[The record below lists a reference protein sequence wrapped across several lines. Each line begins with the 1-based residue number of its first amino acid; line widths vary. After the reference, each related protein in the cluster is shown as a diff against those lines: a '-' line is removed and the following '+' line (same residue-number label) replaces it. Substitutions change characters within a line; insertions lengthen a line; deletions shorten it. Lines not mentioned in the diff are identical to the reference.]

1 MDMNLKQKL
10 LTEVYSVINATNS
23 GTHNFKTVRRNFL
36 KRLVKDIL
44 DLKLDLKSFYF
55 FNNDHLDKLVAY
67 WGGLDNSIST
77 IRNKRSML
85 EWFLKILGSD
95 VILAKASELNL
106 KRTTL
111 YQNNVYISERLIHQ
125 VYHPISRTILDF
137 QLYFGLTKYESIQID
152 KDSCTKHG
160 VRISQKLAFNSNE
173 REILA
178 VTYNQKQAIKDR
190 QKLLQEKSSLLDVL
204 SLRNL
209 VKLYDQE
216 LLINGITS
224 KTDLRRFYIQQHLVH
239 LQNMKYE
246 KKEIYQRL
254 MERTGFK
261 KIDSLLRLI
270 YS

>member
-10 LTEVYSVINATNS
+10 LKEVYSVVNATNS

-44 DLKLDLKSFYF
+44 DLRLDLKSFYF
-55 FNNDHLDKLVAY
+55 FNNGHLDKLIAY
-67 WGGLDNSIST
+67 WSGLDNSIST
-77 IRNKRSML
+77 IINKRSML
-85 EWFLKILGSD
+85 EWFLKMLDSD
-95 VILAKASELNL
+95 VILTKASEFNL
-106 KRTTL
+106 KR
-111 YQNNVYISERLIHQ
+111 NISSKKNVYITERLIHE

-137 QLYFGLTKYESIQID
+137 QLYFGLTKYESIKID
-152 KDSCTKHG
+152 AYSCTKHALK
-160 VRISQKLAFNSNE
+160 ISQKLAFNSNE

-178 VTYNQKQAIKDR
+178 VTANQKQAIKDR
-190 QKLLQEKSSLLDVL
+190 LNLLQEKSSLLDVL

-216 LLINGITS
+216 LLINGIAS
-224 KTDLRRFYIQQHLVH
+224 KTDLRKFYIQQHLVH
-239 LQNMKYE
+239 LQNMKYG
-246 KKEIYQRL
+246 KKEIYKRL

-261 KIDSLLRLI
+261 KIDSLLRLV